1 MKVIITIPAH
11 NEEEKI
17 GKVVADIFSILKE
30 KSIDGEVIV
39 VDDGSMDHTAQIA
52 TEKGAYVV
60 SHPIKLGL
68 AESFRTEVKT
78 CLSRGADI
86 IVHIDADSQ
95 YSPEEI
101 PKLLKEIEDGYDLVL
116 GSRFLGTIES
126 MPLIKRIGNKLFS
139 KVVSHITGLKITD
152 AQTGFRAFKKEV
164 AQNIDIIS
172 NHTYTQEQTIKA
184 SRKFKIKEVP
194 VHFSKRDGPSRLIK
208 NPFEYAIRAVI
219 TIIRIYRDY
228 KPLSFFGLI
237 GGIPFVIGSI
247 IGVWFSYEHFLGGG
261 VKGHLLLS
269 IFMMLLVLIGIQI
282 ILFGFL
288 ADMRR

>member
-17 GKVVADIFSILKE
+17 GNVVSNIFSILKE
-30 KSIDGEVIV
+30 KAIDGEVIV
-39 VDDGSMDHTAQIA
+39 VDDGSKDSTVQIA

-68 AESFRTEVKT
+68 AETFRTEIKT
-78 CLSRGADI
+78 CLGRGADI
-86 IVHIDADSQ
+86 IVHIDADNQ
-95 YSPEEI
+95 YLPEEI
-101 PKLLKEIEDGYDLVL
+101 PKLLNEVEGYDLVL

-126 MPLIKRIGNKLFS
+126 MPLIKKIGNKMFS

-172 NHTYTQEQTIKA
+172 NHTYTQEQIIKA

-194 VHFSKRDGPSRLIK
+194 VYFSKRDGPSRLIK

-237 GGIPFVIGSI
+237 GGIPLIIGSI
-247 IGVWFSYEHFLGGG
+247 IGIWFSYGHFLGGG

-269 IFMMLLVLIGIQI
+269 IFMMLLVLVGVQI

-288 ADMRR
+288 ADMRK